1 MKVKSMKV
9 FLSSVFLFASVATA
23 GTIKS
28 SGTAGASQ
36 LLIPVGA
43 QNVAMGAANTA
54 TVSGVE
60 AMYVNPAGI
69 GAMKGGFQGT
79 VSNMEYIADVKVFF
93 SGFTANLGNV
103 GSFGLA
109 ISSLDFGDIPVTT
122 ADQTEGTGETFSPSF
137 ATFTASYAKSF
148 FDRVRFGANLKFI
161 QERII
166 NTGATGVAVDMGV
179 QYRFADQ
186 PLNVGVVLR
195 NLGNRMEYQ
204 GSDLEQNLTPQGAES
219 GSMSERFRVK
229 AEAFELPTTMS
240 MGVSYSPIPG
250 LDLLAS
256 FNNNSFAPN
265 TVSVGGRFSMGQAW
279 IAGASSSL
287 QYDSSEKTST
297 ISDTAW
303 KGATESIWGPT
314 FGAGVDV
321 PLGDMNLGI
330 AYSMRTV
337 SKYFSDS
344 SVLQVT
350 IGF

>member
-1 MKVKSMKV
+1 MKVQSMKV
-9 FLSSVFLFASVATA
+9 FLGGAFLLASVATA

-43 QNVAMGAANTA
+43 QNIALGAANTA
-54 TVSGVE
+54 GASGVE
-60 AMYVNPAGI
+60 AMYINPAGI
-69 GAMKGGFQGT
+69 GAMKGGFEGT
-79 VSNMEYIADVKVFF
+79 VSNMEYIADIKVFF
-93 SGFTANLGNV
+93 SGFVANIGNI
-103 GSFGLA
+103 GSIGLA
-109 ISSLDFGDIPVTT
+109 VSSLDFGDIAITT

-166 NTGATGVAVDMGV
+166 NTGATGFAVDMGV

-186 PLNVGVVLR
+186 PISVGVVLR

-204 GSDLEQNLTPQGAES
+204 GSDLEQNLTPAGAQS

-240 MGVSYSPIPG
+240 MGVNYSPMPG
-250 LDLLAS
+250 LDLIAS

-265 TVSVGGRFSMGQAW
+265 TIALGGKFDLGPAW
-279 IAGASSSL
+279 IAGGTSTL
-287 QYDSSEKTST
+287 QVDDTEKTS
-297 ISDTAW
+297 SVSNTAW
-303 KGATESIWGPT
+303 QGSTESIWGPT
-314 FGAGVDV
+314 FGAGLDFS
-321 PLGDMNLGI
+321 LGDMNLGI
-330 AYSMRTV
+330 AYSMRTLN
-337 SKYFSDS
+337 KYFSDT

-350 IGF
+350 VGF